1 MKLVKWI
8 GKKLQRIFPYTATS
22 LTVCGVVGIIIY
34 FN

>member
-1 MKLVKWI
+1 MKIIKWTW
-8 GKKLQRIFPYTATS
+8 KKLQRILPYTATS